1 MLRHISSNNNRQSE
15 VATSLIASI
24 KNNRRAMGSEK
35 EPVYVEIGIDR
46 IHKFIRGEL
55 KIRPL
60 GTEVYKP
67 TGKEK
72 VVQIPQEWL
81 K

>member
-1 MLRHISSNNNRQSE
+1 
-15 VATSLIASI
+15 
-24 KNNRRAMGSEK
+24 MGSEK